1 MTKCSDCG
9 ASQEEG
15 ALFCSE
21 CGGFLLVEEGKI
33 TAVLPFSDFADR
45 PPPPP
50 VTKEALTPANTAQE
64 ILLVVPSSRRRFKL
78 TVQNELRI
86 GRASSELVPEIDLTA
101 DDGAEKGVSRL
112 HAKIQ
117 SVQTGIV
124 LIDLNSTNG
133 TLLNN
138 YRLPPNEPYP
148 LESGDEIRFGDLLVH
163 LFLNSSV
170 STN

>member
-1 MTKCSDCG
+1 MIKCSDCG
-9 ASQEEG
+9 TLQEEG

-21 CGGFLLVEEGKI
+21 CGGFLLVEEGKA
-33 TAVLPFSDFADR
+33 TAVLPFSEFANR

-50 VTKEALTPANTAQE
+50 LTEEKLTPVDKAE
-64 ILLVVPSSRRRFKL
+64 DILLVVPSSRRRFKL
-78 TVQNELRI
+78 MAQNELHI
-86 GRASSELVPEIDLTA
+86 GRASADLVPEVDLTD

-117 SVQTGIV
+117 IVQEGIM

-138 YRLPPNEPYP
+138 YRLSPYEPYP
-148 LESGDEIRFGDLLVH
+148 LRSGDEIRFGDLLVH
-163 LFLNSSV
+163 LFLNTDNSD
-170 STN
+170 

>member
-1 MTKCSDCG
+1 MIKCSDCG

-15 ALFCSE
+15 ALFCEE
-21 CGGFLLVEEGKI
+21 CGGFLLEEAGKI
-33 TAVLPFSDFADR
+33 TAVLPFSEFATR

-50 VTKEALTPANTAQE
+50 LTEDALTPSDKTQD

-78 TVQNELRI
+78 VVQNELRI
-86 GRASSELVPEIDLTA
+86 GRASSELVPEIDLTD

-117 SVQTGIV
+117 SVPSGLV
-124 LIDLNSTNG
+124 LIDLGSTNG

-148 LESGDEIRFGDLLVH
+148 LQSGDELRFGDLLVH
-163 LFLNSSV
+163 LFLDAVGSPK
-170 STN
+170 

>member
-21 CGGFLLVEEGKI
+21 CGGFLLVEEGET
-33 TAVLPFSDFADR
+33 TAVLPFSEFATR

-50 VTKEALTPANTAQE
+50 LTEEALTPVDRPKD
-64 ILLVVPSSRRRFKL
+64 ILLVVPSSRRRFRL
-78 TVQNELRI
+78 VVQNELQI
-86 GRASSELVPEIDLTA
+86 GRASSNLVPEVDLTE

-117 SVQTGIV
+117 VVEEGFV
-124 LIDLNSTNG
+124 LIDLDSTNG

-138 YRLPPNEPYP
+138 YRLSPHEPYP
-148 LESGDEIRFGDLLVH
+148 LRSGDEIRFGDLLVH
-163 LFLNSSV
+163 LFLNTDSPD
-170 STN
+170 

>member
-1 MTKCSDCG
+1 MIKCSDCG
-9 ASQEEG
+9 ASQEDG
-15 ALFCSE
+15 SLFCNE
-21 CGGFLLVEEGKI
+21 CGGFLLEEAGKI
-33 TAVLPFSDFADR
+33 TAVLPFSEFANR

-50 VTKEALTPANTAQE
+50 VTKEALAPANTAQD

-78 TVQNELRI
+78 VVQNELRI
-86 GRASSELVPEIDLTA
+86 GRASSEFLPEIDLTD

-117 SVQTGIV
+117 LVQSGLV
-124 LIDLNSTNG
+124 LIDLSSTNG

-148 LESGDEIRFGDLLVH
+148 LQSGDEIRFGDLLVH
-163 LFLNSSV
+163 LFLNAPGSQ
-170 STN
+170 N

>member
-1 MTKCSDCG
+1 MNKCSDCG

-21 CGGFLLVEEGKI
+21 CGGFLLVEAGEN
-33 TAVLPFSDFADR
+33 TAVLPFSEFAGR

-50 VTKEALTPANTAQE
+50 LTEEVLTPVDKPKE

-78 TVQNELRI
+78 VVQDELRI
-86 GRASSELVPEIDLTA
+86 GRASSDLVPEINLT
-101 DDGAEKGVSRL
+101 DDEGAEKGVSRL

-117 SVQTGIV
+117 AVQEGIV
-124 LIDLNSTNG
+124 LIDLGSTNG

-148 LESGDEIRFGDLLVH
+148 LQSGDEIRFGDLLVH
-163 LFLNSSV
+163 LFLE
-170 STN
+170 TET

>member
-1 MTKCSDCG
+1 MIKCTECG
-9 ASQEEG
+9 SSQEEG

-21 CGGFLLVEEGKI
+21 CGGFLLMETGKI
-33 TAVLPFSDFADR
+33 TAVLPFSEFANR

-50 VTKEALTPANTAQE
+50 LSTDALSPATVVQK
-64 ILLVVPSSRRRFKL
+64 ITLVVPSSRRRFKL
-78 TVQNELRI
+78 DVQNEVQI
-86 GRASSELVPEIDLTA
+86 GRSSSELIPEVDLTD

-117 SVQTGIV
+117 AMQDGLV
-124 LIDLNSTNG
+124 LIDLGSTNG

-148 LESGDEIRFGDLLVH
+148 LKSGDEVRFGDLLVH
-163 LFLNSSV
+163 LFLSDSG
-170 STN
+170 TD

>member
-1 MTKCSDCG
+1 MSKCTDCG
-9 ASQEEG
+9 ATQAEG

-21 CGGFLLVEEGKI
+21 CGGFLLAEAGEN
-33 TAVLPFSDFADR
+33 TAVLPFSEFANQ

-50 VTKEALTPANTAQE
+50 LTEESLTPVNKPKE

-78 TVQNELRI
+78 VAQNELRI
-86 GRASSELVPEIDLTA
+86 GRASSDLVPEVDLTD

-117 SVQTGIV
+117 IAEEGIM

-138 YRLPPNEPYP
+138 YRLSPNEPYP
-148 LESGDEIRFGDLLVH
+148 LHSGDEIRFGDLLVH
-163 LFLNSSV
+163 LFLN
-170 STN
+170 TNISN

>member
-1 MTKCSDCG
+1 M
-9 ASQEEG
+9 QEEG

-21 CGGFLLVEEGKI
+21 CGGFLLVESGKI
-33 TAVLPFSDFADR
+33 TAVLPFSEFANR

-50 VTKEALTPANTAQE
+50 VTDDALTPAGAARQIT
-64 ILLVVPSSRRRFKL
+64 LVVPGSRRRFKL
-78 TVQNELRI
+78 VVQQELRI
-86 GRASSELVPEIDLTA
+86 GRASSELVPEIDLTD

-117 SVQTGIV
+117 SVQNGLV

-138 YRLPPNEPYP
+138 YRLPPEEPYP
-148 LESGDEIRFGDLLVH
+148 LHSGDEIRFGDLLVH
-163 LFLNSSV
+163 LFLNDA
-170 STN
+170 